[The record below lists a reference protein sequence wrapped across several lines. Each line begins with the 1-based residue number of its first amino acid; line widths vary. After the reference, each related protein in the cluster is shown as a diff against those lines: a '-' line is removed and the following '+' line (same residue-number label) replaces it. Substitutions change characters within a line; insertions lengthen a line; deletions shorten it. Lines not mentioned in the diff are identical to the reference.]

1 MSSPRSRSKTNGAFG
16 NRKPRPIERS
26 FSTPSPAQKEK
37 VAEKDNIAKQ
47 FLNFAQP
54 ILNDAGRD
62 PMLQKGALH
71 IALLVWNADA
81 RGVDE
86 IKSYLL
92 EHVFKGDKDSCEEM
106 FTSYYERKKEL
117 YPEDKSYLELKLLNY
132 KHKTG
137 WLFNVRQI
145 QIAEGLS
152 KTDLKDII
160 KPA

>member
-1 MSSPRSRSKTNGAFG
+1 MSSPHSRSKTNGAFG

-71 IALLVWNADA
+71 IALLIWNADA

-86 IKSYLL
+86 IKKYLL
-92 EHVFKGDKDSCEEM
+92 EKVFKGDNDSCEEM
-106 FTSYYERKKEL
+106 FTSYYNRKKEL
-117 YPEDKSYLELKLLNY
+117 YPEDKSNLELKLLNY
-132 KHKTG
+132 RHKTG
-137 WLFNVRQI
+137 WLFNIKQTH
-145 QIAEGLS
+145 IAEGI
-152 KTDLKDII
+152 KNTDLSDII

>member
-1 MSSPRSRSKTNGAFG
+1 
-16 NRKPRPIERS
+16 
-26 FSTPSPAQKEK
+26 
-37 VAEKDNIAKQ
+37 
-47 FLNFAQP
+47 
-54 ILNDAGRD
+54 
-62 PMLQKGALH
+62 MLQKGALH